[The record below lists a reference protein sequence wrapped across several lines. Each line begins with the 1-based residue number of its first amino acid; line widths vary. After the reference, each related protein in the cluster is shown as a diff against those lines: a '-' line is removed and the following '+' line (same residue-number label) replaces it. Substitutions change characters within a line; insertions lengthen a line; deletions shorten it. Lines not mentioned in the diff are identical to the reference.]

1 MNQNSDDHTDIEMI
15 KMNVSPLSQ
24 SVVNDQDDD
33 NGTEIWN

>member
-1 MNQNSDDHTDIEMI
+1 MNQNCDDHTDIEMI